1 MNRKGWLPGLAAL
14 VILNGLLSFTAWWP
28 TPAVLP
34 DLRIAP
40 EFVLLW
46 LAILLNARLHGSL
59 ARPVLWTLT
68 LIYTVFVFAR
78 YLDVTAPALF
88 GRSVSLYWD
97 IPQIP
102 RFLWVS
108 ASEGPWWLGPLTIAG
123 LVIGIS
129 ILMGLIY
136 WSIRMATSSLAIPL
150 CKRAWL
156 WIVTAL
162 AAILISA
169 NYAGVQATWPYVS
182 KPVIPTYYQQLKILW
197 DAQSP
202 KSLAR
207 LLPDETPI
215 ESALRHPPDTVL
227 GQLKQ
232 RDLSIIFLE
241 SFGAMLYDDP
251 QAFEATAAARGALHQ
266 AINASGRSVV
276 TAFYRSPTIGGASD
290 LAHMSVLS
298 GVDLSDPR
306 RHDLLLTTGRPTLI
320 QLFQT
325 KGYEAF
331 GLYHAVSWPWPER
344 VFYRFD
350 HYLDG
355 PSLGYQGPP
364 LGFWSIPDQFAI
376 ARFMDLHPIRPETP
390 PRLVLFPTITSHFPF
405 SPVPPY
411 QPDWR
416 QVLTEKP
423 FGDNETEI
431 ALAERPNWRN
441 MRPDYL
447 RMVNYVYQ
455 WLSGFFLL
463 PESRDTVYLLIGDHQ
478 PTANVSGEGV
488 TWDVPVHIISR
499 DPSLLQPLIS
509 AGFSEGLNANRA
521 VQGGL
526 HELPA
531 LLLQV
536 WSTPAPGRP

>member
-1 MNRKGWLPGLAAL
+1 MRGQGWLPGVSAL

-46 LAILLNARLHGSL
+46 LVLLLTIRLRGRIGPAL
-59 ARPVLWTLT
+59 LWALTLT
-68 LIYTVFVFAR
+68 YGVFVFAR

-88 GRSVSLYWD
+88 GRAINLYWD

-108 ASEGPWWLGPLTIAG
+108 ATEGPWWLGPSLFFGVALGTG
-123 LVIGIS
+123 
-129 ILMGLIY
+129 GLITLLY
-136 WSIRMATSSLAIPL
+136 WAIRSAVNQIVIPL
-150 CKRAWL
+150 CHKPWL
-156 WIVTAL
+156 WIVSGCAAL
-162 AAILISA
+162 LISA
-169 NYAGVQATWPYVS
+169 NYAGAQATWPYVS

-197 DAQSP
+197 DARSP
-202 KSLAR
+202 ESLAR

-215 ESALRHPPDTVL
+215 ETALTQPLDRVL
-227 GQLKQ
+227 GQLRQ
-232 RDLSIIFLE
+232 RDLSIVFLE

-251 QAFEATAAARGALHQ
+251 EAVQAVAAGRDALQQ
-266 AINASGRSVV
+266 AITDSGRYVV
-276 TAFYRSPTIGGASD
+276 TAFFRSPTIGGASD

-320 QLFQT
+320 QLFQK

-355 PSLGYQGPP
+355 PSLQYQGPS

-376 ARFMDLHPIRPETP
+376 ARFMQLHPIGTQSP
-390 PRLVLFPTITSHFPF
+390 PRLLFFPTITSHFPF

-411 QPDWR
+411 QPDWER
-416 QVLTEKP
+416 LLSEKP
-423 FGDNETEI
+423 FDDADVAR
-431 ALAERPNWRN
+431 ALAEKPNWRN
-441 MRPDYL
+441 MRPDYH

-455 WLSGFFLL
+455 WLRGLFLL
-463 PESRDTVYLLIGDHQ
+463 PEARETVYLLIGDHQ
-478 PTANVSGEGV
+478 PTANISGEGV
-488 TWDVPVHIISR
+488 SWDVPVHIVSR
-499 DPSLLQPLIS
+499 DQNLLQPLLS
-509 AGFSEGLNANRA
+509 AGFSDGLHADRTA
-521 VQGGL
+521 LGGL
-526 HELPA
+526 HTLPRF
-531 LLLQV
+531 LLQAWAV
-536 WSTPAPGRP
+536 EAPGQP

>member
-1 MNRKGWLPGLAAL
+1 
-14 VILNGLLSFTAWWP
+14 
-28 TPAVLP
+28 
-34 DLRIAP
+34 
-40 EFVLLW
+40 
-46 LAILLNARLHGSL
+46 
-59 ARPVLWTLT
+59 
-68 LIYTVFVFAR
+68 
-78 YLDVTAPALF
+78 
-88 GRSVSLYWD
+88 
-97 IPQIP
+97 
-102 RFLWVS
+102 
-108 ASEGPWWLGPLTIAG
+108 
-123 LVIGIS
+123 
-129 ILMGLIY
+129 
-136 WSIRMATSSLAIPL
+136 
-150 CKRAWL
+150 
-156 WIVTAL
+156 
-162 AAILISA
+162 
-169 NYAGVQATWPYVS
+169 
-182 KPVIPTYYQQLKILW
+182 
-197 DAQSP
+197 
-202 KSLAR
+202 
-207 LLPDETPI
+207 PDETPI

-227 GQLKQ
+227 GQLRQ

-251 QAFEATAAARGALHQ
+251 QAAEATAAARGALYQ
-266 AINASGRSVV
+266 AITASGRSVV

-320 QLFQT
+320 QLLQT

-355 PSLGYQGPP
+355 PSLGYRGPP

-376 ARFMDLHPIRPETP
+376 ARFMDLHPIGPETP
-390 PRLVLFPTITSHFPF
+390 PRLLLFPTITSHFPF

-423 FGDNETEI
+423 FGDNDTEI

-499 DPSLLQPLIS
+499 DRSLLQPLIS
-509 AGFSEGLNANRA
+509 AGFSEGLNAARA
-521 VQGGL
+521 AQGGL